1 MNLPLQR
8 RNDTTGDA
16 DSQRLTAITERLL
29 KTVDP
34 DHRTDDA
41 MRRLLERALTAA
53 AEAEGRINKLRG
65 EIERLRTLS
74 ITDEATELL
83 NHRGFSE
90 AFSRSIDRGRRY
102 GETGA
107 LLLIDLDGFKAVN
120 DTYGHAAGDAVLS
133 DVANIIENSVRG
145 TDYVARLGGDEFVV
159 LLVNA
164 TKGQVHNRARLLEQE
179 LNHAHVQWMGNT
191 LPISAS
197 TGIQLYNK
205 SNCDKAL
212 LEKADAAM
220 YEQKQKRHANQKQS
234 VTSLRDYRFNTTQVR
249 A

>member
-1 MNLPLQR
+1 MENGATCSSMEIHG
-8 RNDTTGDA
+8 DTLLASIGKIA
-16 DSQRLTAITERLL
+16 DCVPWASTERKIVNKALDAANSLQQIILDQSHHIAHL
-29 KTVDP
+29 KRISTYDQL
-34 DHRTDDA
+34 TGILN
-41 MRRLLERALTAA
+41 RRGFETELKHVLERA
-53 AEAEGRINKLRG
+53 
-65 EIERLRTLS
+65 
-74 ITDEATELL
+74 
-83 NHRGFSE
+83 
-90 AFSRSIDRGRRY
+90 RRY
-102 GETGA
+102 GEQGA
-107 LLLIDLDGFKAVN
+107 VIYIDLDHFKEVN

-133 DVANIIENSVRG
+133 DIANIIENSVRG

-164 TKGQVHNRARLLEQE
+164 TKGQVHNRAKLLEQE

-220 YEQKQKRHANQKQS
+220 YKQKQERHANQKQS
-234 VTSLRDYRFNTTQVR
+234 VTSLRDYRFNTAQ
-249 A
+249 AQA